1 MLTPPLTT
9 IRFDYKETGNLATDT
24 IIKLINQDEI
34 LQEKFVK
41 FDFIKGETVKKL
53 K

>member
-1 MLTPPLTT
+1 MKSGFL
-9 IRFDYKETGNLATDT
+9 FYYLATDT

-53 K
+53 